1 MQAYRSIAVVTAL
14 LFVFTGIG
22 LRTAGAQERLSI
34 ATGGTGGVYYP
45 YGGGLANIL
54 SDNLD
59 DVQVTAEV
67 TAASVDNMLLIESG
81 DAEMAFVLGDT
92 AYDAVQGN
100 EPFEDSIDAVALAT
114 LYNNYTHLVTTDGSE
129 IDSIADLR
137 GKRVSTGSP
146 GSGTEVIANR
156 LLEAAG
162 LNPDD
167 DIDRDQLGASESA
180 GAIKDRRLDAF
191 FWSGGLPTGSIT
203 DLGATPNIDLK
214 LVSNAELVADL
225 QESYGD
231 FYSTA
236 EIPGGTYPGQD
247 DAVEVIVVPNILVV
261 PASMDETLAYDILTV
276 MFDHQEELVAV
287 HPEARNLTFE
297 NASSSSPIPYHP
309 AAVRY
314 YQEQGFEAGGT
325 PVASPAA

>member
-1 MQAYRSIAVVTAL
+1 MNAYRSIAVVAAL
-14 LFVFTGIG
+14 LLVLAGTG
-22 LRTAGAQERLSI
+22 LNTARAQTRLSI

-54 SDNLD
+54 SDNLE

-81 DAEMAFVLGDT
+81 EADMAFVLGDT

-100 EPFEDSIDAVALAT
+100 EPFEDPIDAASLAT
-114 LYNNYTHLVTTDGSE
+114 LYNNYTHLVTTDGSG
-129 IDSIADLR
+129 INSVADLQ

-162 LNPDD
+162 LDPEE
-167 DIDRDQLGASESA
+167 DIERDQLGASESA
-180 GAIKDRRLDAF
+180 GAIKDRRIDAY

-214 LVSNAELVADL
+214 LVSNAELVSDL
-225 QESYGD
+225 QETYGE

-236 EIPGGTYPGQD
+236 EIPAGTYPGQD
-247 DAVEVIVVPNILVV
+247 EAVDVIVVPNVLVV
-261 PASMDETLAYDILTV
+261 SADFDDELAYDILTV
-276 MFDHQEELVAV
+276 MFEHQEELVAV
-287 HPEARNLTFE
+287 HPEANNLTLE
-297 NASSSSPIPYHP
+297 NASSNSPIPYHP
-309 AAVRY
+309 AAIRFYEEHGAEV
-314 YQEQGFEAGGT
+314 GGT
-325 PVASPAA
+325 PAATPAA